1 MRTDEMQGQGSDDQ
15 MSQIES
21 EFNTNQQKV
30 VEMLIDNCMNVDT
43 SIPRVVCG
51 KFE

>member
-1 MRTDEMQGQGSDDQ
+1 MESEMTDETSEDQ
-15 MSQIES
+15 MRQIES
-21 EFNTNQQKV
+21 EFESNKQSV
-30 VEMLIDNCMNVDT
+30 IELLIENCMNVDT